1 MRIDRIAV
9 VAVLALVLPPVVE
22 TARCSE
28 PPDDARPNFVLLLA
42 DDMGYADPSCFGG
55 KAVSTPNLDRLADG
69 GMKLTQ
75 FYAGSAVCTPTR
87 ASVLTGRYPLR
98 FDVRQHFPDD
108 ESHLPATAVTL
119 PGLLQAAGYATA
131 HVGKWHLGGLH
142 QKHIRDR
149 AHSIPGPH
157 QHGFDHYLC
166 QNEEQPHRGKMGRER
181 TLYREGGTCL
191 IRDEENVP
199 PSDPYYHRHF
209 TDINGDETVRLIE
222 QFAAEDKPFFVN
234 VWWLVPHMP
243 YEPAPEPFWGQTAA
257 EGISNDQ
264 HRFRSM
270 VAHMD
275 HKIGQIVAKLKEL
288 GIRDNTFI
296 LFTSDN
302 GGAYEADVGPFK
314 GGKTDLHEGG
324 IRVPMIASWPGRI
337 PTGTTSNVLGHTND
351 ILPTFCAAAGVE
363 VPTKTQVDGLN
374 LLPVLTG
381 ERTTLSRGPIFW
393 QLDLYRHLQRHYP
406 KPKPFATE
414 VARRG
419 RWKLLALDGKPVELF
434 DVESDPAETTNLLK
448 KEAEIAAELESELRQ
463 FLAAPRDH
471 SGKRP
476 PKNRATGTL
485 R

>member
-1 MRIDRIAV
+1 
-9 VAVLALVLPPVVE
+9 
-22 TARCSE
+22 
-28 PPDDARPNFVLLLA
+28 
-42 DDMGYADPSCFGG
+42 
-55 KAVSTPNLDRLADG
+55 
-69 GMKLTQ
+69 
-75 FYAGSAVCTPTR
+75 
-87 ASVLTGRYPLR
+87 
-98 FDVRQHFPDD
+98 
-108 ESHLPATAVTL
+108 
-119 PGLLQAAGYATA
+119 
-131 HVGKWHLGGLH
+131 
-142 QKHIRDR
+142 
-149 AHSIPGPH
+149 
-157 QHGFDHYLC
+157 
-166 QNEEQPHRGKMGRER
+166 MGRER
-181 TLYREGGTCL
+181 MLYRKGGTCL

-199 PSDPYYHRHF
+199 PGDPHYRRHF

-257 EGISNDQ
+257 EGISDDQ

-275 HKIGQIVAKLKEL
+275 HKIGQIVAKLEEL
-288 GIRDNTFI
+288 GIRDNTFV

-324 IRVPMIASWPGRI
+324 IRVPMIASWPGKI
-337 PTGTTSNVLGHTND
+337 PVGAASAALGHTND

-363 VPTKTQVDGLN
+363 VPAEAQVDGLS
-374 LLPVLTG
+374 LLPILTG
-381 ERTTLSRGPIFW
+381 EKTTLKRDTVFW

-434 DVESDPAETTNLLK
+434 DVESDPAETTNLLE

-463 FLAAPRDH
+463 FLAAPRDR

-476 PKNRATGTL
+476 LKTRSTGTL

>member
-1 MRIDRIAV
+1 MFAFFVAAARI
-9 VAVLALVLPPVVE
+9 VE
-22 TARCSE
+22 EARANE
-28 PPDDARPNFVLLLA
+28 AEDDARPNFVLLLA

-55 KAVSTPNLDRLADG
+55 KAVPTPNLDRLAQS

-98 FDVRQHFPDD
+98 FDIRRHFPDD
-108 ESHLPATAVTL
+108 ESHLPDAAVTL
-119 PGLLQAAGYATA
+119 PELLQAAGYATGHA
-131 HVGKWHLGGLH
+131 GKWHLGGLH

-149 AHSIPGPH
+149 AQSPPGPH

-166 QNEEQPHRGKMGRER
+166 QNEEQPLRGKMGRER
-181 TLYREGGTCL
+181 TLYRQGGTCL
-191 IRDEENVP
+191 IRDDENVSP
-199 PSDPYYHRHF
+199 GDPYYHRHF
-209 TDINGDETVRLIE
+209 TDINGDEAVRLIE
-222 QFAAEDKPFFVN
+222 QFAGAGKPFFVN

-243 YEPAPEPFWGQTAA
+243 YEPAPEPFWSRTAA
-257 EGISNDQ
+257 EGISDDQ

-275 HKIGQIVAKLKEL
+275 HKIGRILAKLEEL
-288 GIRDNTFI
+288 GIRDSTFI

-337 PTGTTSNVLGHTND
+337 PAGTTSHVLGHTND

-363 VPTKTQVDGLN
+363 VPGEARVDGRS

-381 ERTTLSRGPIFW
+381 KTTGLDRGTVFW

-434 DVESDPAETTNLLK
+434 DVESDPTETTNLLK
-448 KEAEIAAELESELRQ
+448 TQPGIAAELESELRK
-463 FLAAPRDH
+463 FLAAGRDRSGMPR
-471 SGKRP
+471 SR
-476 PKNRATGTL
+476 
-485 R
+485 

>member
-1 MRIDRIAV
+1 MIRTEPLAVLLALLV
-9 VAVLALVLPPVVE
+9 VAGSIAEP
-22 TARCSE
+22 ARASS
-28 PPDDARPNFVLLLA
+28 PDDDRPNFVLLLA
-42 DDMGYADPSCFGG
+42 DDMGYADPACFGG
-55 KAVSTPNLDRLADG
+55 KAVPTPNLDRLAQSG
-69 GMKLTQ
+69 IKLTQ

-98 FDVRQHFPDD
+98 FDVRRHFPDD
-108 ESHLPATAVTL
+108 ESHLPAAAVTL
-119 PGLLQAAGYATA
+119 PELLQAAGYATG

-149 AHSIPGPH
+149 AQSIPGPH

-166 QNEEQPHRGKMGRER
+166 QNEEQPLRGRMGRER

-191 IRDEENVP
+191 IRDEKNVAP
-199 PSDPYYHRHF
+199 GDPYYHRHF
-209 TDINGDETVRLIE
+209 TDINGDEAVRLVE
-222 QFAAEDKPFFVN
+222 RFAAGGKPFFVN
-234 VWWLVPHMP
+234 VWWLVPHKP
-243 YEPAPEPFWGQTAA
+243 YEPAPEPFWSQTAA
-257 EGISNDQ
+257 EGISDDQ

-275 HKIGQIVAKLKEL
+275 HKIGRIVAKLEEL
-288 GIRDNTFI
+288 GVRDNTLI

-324 IRVPMIASWPGRI
+324 IRVPMIASWPDRI
-337 PTGTTSNVLGHTND
+337 PPGTTSNVLGHTND

-363 VPTKTQVDGLN
+363 VPADARVDGIN
-374 LLPVLTG
+374 LLPILTG
-381 ERTTLSRGPIFW
+381 EGTTMARGTVFW

-419 RWKLLALDGKPVELF
+419 RWKLLALGGKPVELF
-434 DVESDPAETTNLLK
+434 DLECDPTETTNLLGNQP
-448 KEAEIAAELESELRQ
+448 EVAGELAAELRR
-463 FLAAPRDH
+463 FFAAPRDR
-471 SGKRP
+471 SDKPR
-476 PKNRATGTL
+476 
-485 R
+485 